1 MEKLTRRK
9 LITQASVGTGAAGI
23 LAITAACAPSGKA
36 TSSTNTPASPSATP
50 GHTIDEPLAV
60 FVTDPAKGTL
70 KIMKGDREIIIN
82 NPDLA
87 NNLLALVK

>member
-9 LITQASVGTGAAGI
+9 LITQASVGTGAAGV

-36 TSSTNTPASPSATP
+36 TSSTNTTANSV
-50 GHTIDEPLAV
+50 HKLDEPLAV

-82 NPDLA
+82 NPGLA
-87 NNLLALVK
+87 NNLMALV

>member
-9 LITQASVGTGAAGI
+9 LITQASVGTGAAGV
-23 LAITAACAPSGKA
+23 LAITAACAPSGQT
-36 TSSTNTPASPSATP
+36 TSSSSVTS
-50 GHTIDEPLAV
+50 GKTIDEPLAV

-87 NNLLALVK
+87 NNLLALV